1 MDNLELF
8 YDHYKETFVVISEQT
23 KQRDK
28 KFVLVFILL
37 FILLLFTFNPIE
49 YSNIIFNFINEQY
62 LLDLSNQFSV
72 IQTFLWLALFYE
84 TLRYSQLMVYIER
97 EYKYIDYL
105 EEQIT
110 ELSKITFNREGK
122 DYTKNYK
129 SISKFTNFC
138 YKYFFP
144 LFSLVVASLKIKSEY
159 STPNILCFLI
169 IDTVI
174 FVGYF
179 ILWSTHSYY
188 VIKYDI

>member
-84 TLRYSQLMVYIER
+84 TLRYSQSMVYIER

-122 DYTKNYK
+122 DYTKK
-129 SISKFTNFC
+129 
-138 YKYFFP
+138 
-144 LFSLVVASLKIKSEY
+144 L
-159 STPNILCFLI
+159 
-169 IDTVI
+169 
-174 FVGYF
+174 
-179 ILWSTHSYY
+179 
-188 VIKYDI
+188 

>member
-37 FILLLFTFNPIE
+37 FILLLFTFNSIE

-84 TLRYSQLMVYIER
+84 TLRYSQSMVYIER

-138 YKYFFP
+138 YKYFFS
-144 LFSLVVASLKIKSEY
+144 FVF
-159 STPNILCFLI
+159 TCRCI
-169 IDTVI
+169 IENKKRI
-174 FVGYF
+174 FNPQYIMF
-179 ILWSTHSYY
+179 FNY
-188 VIKYDI
+188 

>member
-72 IQTFLWLALFYE
+72 IQTFYGLL
-84 TLRYSQLMVYIER
+84 
-97 EYKYIDYL
+97 
-105 EEQIT
+105 
-110 ELSKITFNREGK
+110 
-122 DYTKNYK
+122 
-129 SISKFTNFC
+129 
-138 YKYFFP
+138 YFM
-144 LFSLVVASLKIKSEY
+144 K
-159 STPNILCFLI
+159 
-169 IDTVI
+169 
-174 FVGYF
+174 
-179 ILWSTHSYY
+179 H
-188 VIKYDI
+188 